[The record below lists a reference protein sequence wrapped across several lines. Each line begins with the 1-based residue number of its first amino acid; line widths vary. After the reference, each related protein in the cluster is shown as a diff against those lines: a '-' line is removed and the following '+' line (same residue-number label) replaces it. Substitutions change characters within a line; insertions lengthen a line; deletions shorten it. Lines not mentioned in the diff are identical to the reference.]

1 MKMYGKIICRILPAI
16 LSAAFNLSLQT
27 AGAQNIDPTVEV
39 TRQYEGKLAE
49 VHKPVQTMP
58 VPDSLQHFDLEFEY
72 NVYDSPYGGTYS
84 FDPLVLDMT
93 PGAADFGRRTFMLK
107 AGAGL
112 PLQPVLDAVWSP
124 QLKGNFR
131 MNVYASHRSYFGKYR
146 SIGLSSG
153 KETVSVSDGRA
164 SGKGKNYRGYDM
176 VSAAGVSGSWFWKGG
191 LMTFDVGYYGAG
203 ARDTSLARGFD
214 ALDVRADIRSDGSAG
229 RKFHYDA
236 SLRYRF
242 GEDKAGLSGLSSG
255 RGWLREHLFGLGLS
269 MGPSLTPYS
278 RALLGVSFNM
288 SDYGPGFNSY
298 AGDISVTPRYLL
310 DKGRWDLDLGVKL
323 AFHFFNRASSVR
335 NLFDIASTQFVYPDV
350 SISFEAVRDYL
361 DLYFKAGGGDEVM
374 TWSDLLGHNR
384 HFDIYRTASM
394 PLGNIVERVSAD
406 IGLRGNIASR
416 FGYDL
421 HAGYSNYA
429 NAFLDGVMLSG
440 ADMPVYLPVFGACQ
454 LFRLTLDYEWTSQDF
469 SLDGSLS
476 WKNSDAAKKNPGA
489 FAPAALSGYVN
500 MVYNWNRR
508 IYVGI
513 DCGFATARKGFLPIG
528 GNLPHSAA
536 AIPGY
541 ADLGVSAEFKFTRQL
556 SFWAHGGN
564 LLDMTVQKV
573 PLYAESGINF
583 TAGICLNL

>member
-1 MKMYGKIICRILPAI
+1 MPAI
-16 LSAAFNLSLQT
+16 LLAAFNLSPQT

-146 SIGLSSG
+146 GIGLSSG
-153 KETVSVSDGRA
+153 KETVSVSDDRA

-255 RGWLREHLFGLGLS
+255 HGWLREHLFGLGLS

-278 RALLGVSFNM
+278 KALLGVSFNM
-288 SDYGPGFNSY
+288 ADYGPGFNSY

-564 LLDMTVQKV
+564 LLDMTVQRV

>member
-153 KETVSVSDGRA
+153 KETVSVSDDRA

-203 ARDTSLARGFD
+203 ARDTSLTRGFD

-278 RALLGVSFNM
+278 RALLGVSFNLA
-288 SDYGPGFNSY
+288 DYGPGFNSY

-323 AFHFFNRASSVR
+323 AFHFFNRASSER
-335 NLFDIASTQFVYPDV
+335 NLFDMASTQFVYPDV

-384 HFDIYRTASM
+384 HFDIYRTASL

-440 ADMPVYLPVFGACQ
+440 AGKPVYVPVFGACQ

>member
-1 MKMYGKIICRILPAI
+1 MPAI
-16 LSAAFNLSLQT
+16 LLAAFNLSPQT

-146 SIGLSSG
+146 GIGLSSG
-153 KETVSVSDGRA
+153 KETVSVSDDRA

-176 VSAAGVSGSWFWKGG
+176 VSAAGINGSWFWKGG

-288 SDYGPGFNSY
+288 ADYGPGFNSY

-564 LLDMTVQKV
+564 LLDMTVQRV

>member
-1 MKMYGKIICRILPAI
+1 MPAI
-16 LSAAFNLSLQT
+16 LSAAFNLSPQT

-146 SIGLSSG
+146 GIGLSSG
-153 KETVSVSDGRA
+153 KETVSVSDDRA

-176 VSAAGVSGSWFWKGG
+176 VSAAGINGSWFWKGG

-255 RGWLREHLFGLGLS
+255 HGWLREHLFGLGLS

-288 SDYGPGFNSY
+288 ADYGPGFNSY

-350 SISFEAVRDYL
+350 SISFETVRDYL

-564 LLDMTVQKV
+564 LLDMTVQRV

>member
-1 MKMYGKIICRILPAI
+1 MPAI
-16 LSAAFNLSLQT
+16 LLAAFNLSPQT

-146 SIGLSSG
+146 GIGLSSG
-153 KETVSVSDGRA
+153 KETVSVSDDRA

-176 VSAAGVSGSWFWKGG
+176 VSAAGINGSWFWKGG

-255 RGWLREHLFGLGLS
+255 HGWLREHLFGLGLS

-278 RALLGVSFNM
+278 KALLGVSFNM
-288 SDYGPGFNSY
+288 ADYGPGFNSY

-564 LLDMTVQKV
+564 LLDMTVQRV

>member
-1 MKMYGKIICRILPAI
+1 MPAI

-146 SIGLSSG
+146 GIGLSSG
-153 KETVSVSDGRA
+153 KETVSVSDDRA

-255 RGWLREHLFGLGLS
+255 HGWLREHLFGLGLS

-288 SDYGPGFNSY
+288 ADYGPGFNSY

-528 GNLPHSAA
+528 GNLPHSVA

>member
-1 MKMYGKIICRILPAI
+1 
-16 LSAAFNLSLQT
+16 
-27 AGAQNIDPTVEV
+27 
-39 TRQYEGKLAE
+39 
-49 VHKPVQTMP
+49 
-58 VPDSLQHFDLEFEY
+58 
-72 NVYDSPYGGTYS
+72 
-84 FDPLVLDMT
+84 
-93 PGAADFGRRTFMLK
+93 
-107 AGAGL
+107 
-112 PLQPVLDAVWSP
+112 
-124 QLKGNFR
+124 
-131 MNVYASHRSYFGKYR
+131 
-146 SIGLSSG
+146 
-153 KETVSVSDGRA
+153 
-164 SGKGKNYRGYDM
+164 
-176 VSAAGVSGSWFWKGG
+176 
-191 LMTFDVGYYGAG
+191 MTFDVGYYGAG

-255 RGWLREHLFGLGLS
+255 HGWLREHLFGLGLS

-288 SDYGPGFNSY
+288 ADYGPGFNSY

-384 HFDIYRTASM
+384 HFDIYRTASL

-476 WKNSDAAKKNPGA
+476 WKNSDAAKKNNVAKTYISNACVNKTIHVG
-489 FAPAALSGYVN
+489 GYGYRFEGDDYTPREQVFKKN
-500 MVYNWNRR
+500 HVTFYSNGKMVYECDG
-508 IYVGI
+508 YK
-513 DCGFATARKGFLPIG
+513 DAASYCGLCESYFQDIAQGKRYSPK
-528 GNLPHSAA
+528 
-536 AIPGY
+536 
-541 ADLGVSAEFKFTRQL
+541 
-556 SFWAHGGN
+556 
-564 LLDMTVQKV
+564 LDK
-573 PLYAESGINF
+573 YKIKIKSWKDESERFIN
-583 TAGICLNL
+583 

>member
-1 MKMYGKIICRILPAI
+1 MPAI
-16 LSAAFNLSLQT
+16 LLAAFNLSPQT

-146 SIGLSSG
+146 GIGLSSG
-153 KETVSVSDGRA
+153 KETVSVSDDRA

-176 VSAAGVSGSWFWKGG
+176 VSAAGINGSWFWKGG

-255 RGWLREHLFGLGLS
+255 HGWLREHLFGLGLS

-288 SDYGPGFNSY
+288 ADYGPGFNSY

-350 SISFEAVRDYL
+350 SISFETVRDYL

-564 LLDMTVQKV
+564 LLDMTVQRV

>member
-1 MKMYGKIICRILPAI
+1 MPAI
-16 LSAAFNLSLQT
+16 LLAAFNLSPQT

-107 AGAGL
+107 AGDGL

-146 SIGLSSG
+146 GIGLSSG
-153 KETVSVSDGRA
+153 KETVSVSDDRA

-255 RGWLREHLFGLGLS
+255 HGWLREHLFGLGLS

-288 SDYGPGFNSY
+288 ADYGPGFNSY

>member
-1 MKMYGKIICRILPAI
+1 MPAI
-16 LSAAFNLSLQT
+16 LSAAFNLSPQT

-146 SIGLSSG
+146 GIGLSSG
-153 KETVSVSDGRA
+153 KETVSVSDDRA

-191 LMTFDVGYYGAG
+191 LMTFDIGYYGAG

-255 RGWLREHLFGLGLS
+255 HGWLREHLFGLGLS

-288 SDYGPGFNSY
+288 ADYGPGFNSY

-350 SISFEAVRDYL
+350 SISFETVRDYL

-564 LLDMTVQKV
+564 LLDMTVQRV